1 MRRKK
6 EDLMSAAAKGRLF
19 HAKSRLAQRV
29 APENRSSELDSCPA
43 WRKSFEGDASMNSLI
58 VAQAQDSFKGMW
70 LTDRER
76 LSPQNTPG
84 GVQTEGSLFTASQFA
99 QQAGV
104 ETTWTK
110 SDRELSLC
118 LEERRKERSRIAR
131 DLHDT
136 LFQGFLGAS
145 MLLQSALQEMPA
157 NSASKSSLR
166 RALQLM
172 HRVIEEGRT
181 TLQGLRA
188 PAIAP
193 ASLEQALANFG
204 NEFATRGVQFRTLVT
219 GHPKALNPAIQE
231 QIYLIGRE
239 ALANAFRHSKAK
251 RIEAEVEYC
260 TGKLRVVIRED
271 GCGIDLEAGGLP
283 RGSHWGLQGMHE
295 RAREIGA
302 EVHIWSK
309 RGLGTE
315 VEISISNERAVQA
328 RTSP

>member
-1 MRRKK
+1 
-6 EDLMSAAAKGRLF
+6 MSAAAKGRLF
-19 HAKSRLAQRV
+19 HTKAALRSLSRLKSQFRISFVPSV
-29 APENRSSELDSCPA
+29 AG
-43 WRKSFEGDASMNSLI
+43 KSFKGDASMNSLI

-70 LTDRER
+70 PSDRER
-76 LSPQNTPG
+76 LSTQNTSG
-84 GVQTEGSLFTASQFA
+84 GLQPAGCLLNAQQFA
-99 QQAGV
+99 EQAGV

-110 SDRELSLC
+110 SDRELNFC

-145 MLLQSALQEMPA
+145 MVLQSALQEMPA

-172 HRVIEEGRT
+172 HRVIEEGRI
-181 TLQGLRA
+181 TLEGLRA
-188 PAIAP
+188 AVIAP
-193 ASLEQALANFG
+193 DSLEQALANFG
-204 NEFATRGVQFRTLVT
+204 NELATPGVQFRILVT
-219 GHPKALNPAIQE
+219 GHPKALKPTIQE

-260 TGKLRVVIRED
+260 SSKLRVIIRDD
-271 GCGIDLEAGGLP
+271 GCGIDSESGALP
-283 RGSHWGLQGMHE
+283 RGSHWGLQGMQE

-302 EVHIWSK
+302 EVKIWSK

-315 VEISISNERAVQA
+315 VEISISNELVVQA